1 MNLYREIRRW
11 ENEIS
16 NYGENGRRLGG
27 GGSGASVTRVDL
39 VQICMITA

>member
-1 MNLYREIRRW
+1 MERMEDDW
-11 ENEIS
+11 
-16 NYGENGRRLGG
+16 GG